1 MKKSGCTIQKRS
13 LIEAV
18 DSTCGMHVSG
28 INEIQ
33 LRGISLPRT
42 TYAELVMLAEKKKMS
57 ISGLIAIAIDNL
69 LQEETGKK
77 R

>member
-1 MKKSGCTIQKRS
+1 MKINERTIQKRKV
-13 LIEAV
+13 IEAV

-33 LRGISLPRT
+33 LQGISLPRT
-42 TYAELVMLAEKKKMS
+42 TYAELVMYSEEKKLS
-57 ISGLIAIAIDNL
+57 ISSLITIAIDNL
-69 LQEETGKK
+69 LQEELGKS